1 MSDPIDQPAAPE
13 DAPGPTVPEPSDSSP
28 APVQPDPGEPALGPG
43 RMAVSASAPE
53 HEPPD
58 AGPSEA
64 ASGNSLAGESA
75 AALPM
80 IVGRRQFAR
89 TTPIVVDRGRA
100 SFGLPSFGDRRQ
112 AGQIGLV
119 ILMIAAL
126 GAILLARTGEPGPSG
141 LAGGSPSPIASLGAL
156 GQVTP
161 SPAPLASASPVAA
174 ASPPPV
180 SPRPSATPKP
190 KTYKVKAGDTLS
202 GIASRFHT
210 TVKAIV
216 AVNALKSPYV
226 IHPGEILK
234 LP

>member
-13 DAPGPTVPEPSDSSP
+13 DAPGPTVPEPSDPSP
-28 APVQPDPGEPALGPG
+28 ASVDTDRGEPAPDSG
-43 RMAVSASAPE
+43 RMAATPPAPE
-53 HEPPD
+53 HGPPD
-58 AGPSEA
+58 ARPSDP
-64 ASGNSLAGESA
+64 ASGNSLAAGSA

-80 IVGRRQFAR
+80 VVGRRQFAR

-161 SPAPLASASPVAA
+161 SPAPLASASPAAA
-174 ASPPPV
+174 ASPPAT
-180 SPRPSATPKP
+180 SPKPSATPKP
-190 KTYKVKAGDTLS
+190 RTYKVKAGDTLS

-210 TVKAIV
+210 TVKAII

>member
-1 MSDPIDQPAAPE
+1 MAA
-13 DAPGPTVPEPSDSSP
+13 
-28 APVQPDPGEPALGPG
+28 
-43 RMAVSASAPE
+43 SAAAPE
-53 HEPPD
+53 HEQPGAQPAEATSLNSP
-58 AGPSEA
+58 AG
-64 ASGNSLAGESA
+64 GSA
-75 AALPM
+75 AADPPM
-80 IVGRRQFAR
+80 VVGRRQFAR

-126 GAILLARTGEPGPSG
+126 GAILLARTGEPGTAG
-141 LAGGSPSPIASLGAL
+141 LAGGSPSPIASQGAL

-174 ASPPPV
+174 ASPPAA

>member
-1 MSDPIDQPAAPE
+1 MSDPIDEPAAAPE
-13 DAPGPTVPEPSDSSP
+13 DTPGGTLAAPSAAPSAPVESDRGEPGPDSG
-28 APVQPDPGEPALGPG
+28 PV
-43 RMAVSASAPE
+43 
-53 HEPPD
+53 
-58 AGPSEA
+58 A
-64 ASGNSLAGESA
+64 ASGGSA
-75 AALPM
+75 ASALPLV
-80 IVGRRQFAR
+80 VGRRQFAR
-89 TTPIVVDRGRA
+89 TTPVVVDRGRA
-100 SFGLPSFGDRRQ
+100 SFGLPSIGDRRQ

-126 GAILLARTGEPGPSG
+126 GAILLARSGEPGPAG
-141 LAGGSPSPIASLGAL
+141 LAGASPSPIASPGGL

-161 SPAPLASASPVAA
+161 SPVPLASASPLAA
-174 ASPPPV
+174 ASSPPA
-180 SPRPSATPKP
+180 SPKPSATPKP
-190 KTYKVKAGDTLS
+190 KTYKVKSGDTLS